1 MKPSRPRYR
10 DVLNDARFIRYLG
23 AQVVNQAGDV
33 LYDLGVVWL
42 TLEATGSVTAAGAV
56 AAAGLLPSLFVGP
69 LAGMLADY
77 VPPRKILVLTDLGR
91 AAVMVLLVLFTLT
104 TTFPPTWLLLAVTFV
119 LGIGTRLYIP
129 ARFALLPSLISE
141 THYGAANA
149 LSTFV
154 SQGRFVLGGLL
165 TFFVLQAG
173 NPATVFVLNAVT
185 FLVAAYLTLQ
195 IRAVAPASST
205 RRRPADSRFLQR
217 STGTLLQG
225 LHEYVMVLSRRDT
238 LRPLGLVAMDSLL
251 LAGAWTISAPLL
263 AESWSGV
270 DGGRGTYSFLQTT
283 YGIGTLIGCYL
294 IGRRLVEPAAIA
306 RVLMLGYLTRAAAF
320 LALPFVSVDFLG
332 LGLGLTVLIG
342 LAIPSITVTVPTLL
356 HRITPPEEM
365 GRVFG
370 AYTLLNSGLMSVS
383 IFIYGL
389 MAEYFAAQTFFLT
402 AAMLSMAMLFVIP
415 AMNISSVRQPSV
427 GRKILASDESS

>member
-1 MKPSRPRYR
+1 
-10 DVLNDARFIRYLG
+10 
-23 AQVVNQAGDV
+23 
-33 LYDLGVVWL
+33 
-42 TLEATGSVTAAGAV
+42 
-56 AAAGLLPSLFVGP
+56 
-69 LAGMLADY
+69 MLADY
-77 VPPRKILVLTDLGR
+77 VPPRKILVSTDLGR
-91 AAVMVLLVLFTLT
+91 AAVMSLLALFTLT
-104 TTFPPTWLLLAVTFV
+104 TTFPPTRLLLAVTFV

-154 SQGRFVLGGLL
+154 SQGRFALGGLL
-165 TFFVLQAG
+165 TLFVLQAG
-173 NPATVFVLNAVT
+173 SPALVFVLNAVT

-195 IRAVAPASST
+195 IGAFTPASNRRLKPTDSRFQPRSAVAPLRVLREFVTA
-205 RRRPADSRFLQR
+205 
-217 STGTLLQG
+217 
-225 LHEYVMVLSRRDT
+225 LSRRDSV
-238 LRPLGLVAMDSLL
+238 RPLGLVAMDSLL

-270 DGGRGTYSFLQTT
+270 DGGGGTYSLLQTT
-283 YGIGTLIGCYL
+283 YGVGTLIGCYL
-294 IGRRLVEPAAIA
+294 IGRRLVEPAAIV

-320 LALPFVSVDFLG
+320 LALPFVSVDLLG

-389 MAEYFAAQTFFLT
+389 MAEYVAAQTYFLT

-415 AMNISSVRQPSV
+415 AMNISSVRHTSADQ
-427 GRKILASDESS
+427 KILSSGGSG

>member
-1 MKPSRPRYR
+1 MKPGRPRYR

-23 AQVVNQAGDV
+23 AQVVNQAGDA

-69 LAGMLADY
+69 LAGILADY
-77 VPPRKILVLTDLGR
+77 VPPRRILVLTDLGR
-91 AAVMVLLVLFTLT
+91 AAVMLLLALFTLT

-129 ARFALLPSLISE
+129 ARFAWLPSLIGE
-141 THYGAANA
+141 TKYGAANA

-154 SQGRFVLGGLL
+154 SQGRFALGGLL
-165 TFFVLQAG
+165 TLFVLQAG
-173 NPATVFVLNAVT
+173 SPALLFVLNAVT

-195 IRAVAPASST
+195 ISAFAPASN
-205 RRRPADSRFLQR
+205 RRLKPADTRFPPR
-217 STGTLLQG
+217 STSAPLRVLRDF
-225 LHEYVMVLSRRDT
+225 VMVLSRRDT
-238 LRPLGLVAMDSLL
+238 LRPLGLVALDSLL
-251 LAGAWTISAPLL
+251 LAGVWTISAPLL

-270 DGGRGTYSFLQTT
+270 KGGGGTYSILQTT
-283 YGIGTLIGCYL
+283 YGVGTLIGCYL

-306 RVLMLGYLTRAAAF
+306 RVLMLGYVMRATAF
-320 LALPFVSVDFLG
+320 LALPFLSADFLG

-342 LAIPSITVTVPTLL
+342 LAVPAITVTVPTLL
-356 HRITPPEEM
+356 HTVTPPEEM

-370 AYTLLNSGLMSVS
+370 AYTLLNSGLMGVS

-389 MAEYFAAQTFFLT
+389 MADYVAAQTFFLT
-402 AAMLSMAMLFVIP
+402 AAVLSIAMLFVIP
-415 AMNISSVRQPSV
+415 AMNMASIRQTSA
-427 GRKILASDESS
+427 RQKILRAD